1 MTEHKNGKSTLL
13 TRDQILQARDIT
25 AQLVEVP
32 EWGGSVWVR
41 GLTGSERDDYEASLI
56 KGRGR
61 NRDVNLHNMR
71 AKLVCRACVIS
82 DEPEAGR
89 VFSDDDAGVLAKKS
103 AAALERVFT
112 VAQKLSGLT
121 EADVEELSK
130 ELGEGQSS
138 ASGTD

>member
-1 MTEHKNGKSTLL
+1 MTEHKNGKTVL
-13 TRDQILQARDIT
+13 TREQILQAQDIS

-41 GLTGSERDDYEASLI
+41 GLNGVERDDYEATLI

-71 AKLVCRACVIS
+71 AKLVARACVVSEEANAGRLFS
-82 DEPEAGR
+82 DE
-89 VFSDDDAGVLAKKS
+89 DAAVLAKKS
-103 AAALERVFT
+103 AAALERVFS
-112 VAQKLSGLT
+112 VAQRLSGLT

-130 ELGEGQSS
+130 DLGEGQSS